1 MSGGGDDDIVNDDD
15 GCNDDDDCG
24 DEERMTVLLMITV
37 IK

>member
-1 MSGGGDDDIVNDDD
+1 MSGGGDDDTVNDDD
-15 GCNDDDDCG
+15 SCNDDDDCG